1 MKRVSLLFIAS
12 VMAVLICTGCSGG
25 VNENADTAA
34 YDVTSSTAEIS
45 VTETETDVHTS
56 SETETETETETQ
68 TETETEAETET
79 EKESESQTEESA
91 SLAAEADVF
100 AAEYGNDITGYIYLP
115 EGWEYS
121 ENEAGEFTVVSPDGL
136 SRAESLLFTG
146 FAGGSESND
155 SGYNIIVS
163 ASGQT
168 AMMFCQTVALNSET
182 EGYDSYE
189 IIEIQCGDIS
199 GFCAVMLDTDTDL
212 GFRYY
217 AAFPDE
223 ANGNIYAV
231 KTESSDC
238 TVENMS
244 ALGAAV
250 DGYHRVSDGGSD

>member
-1 MKRVSLLFIAS
+1 MKRVRLLFIAP
-12 VMAVLICTGCSGG
+12 VIAVLICTGCSGG
-25 VNENADTAA
+25 VNGNADTAVD
-34 YDVTSSTAEIS
+34 DVTSSTAEIS
-45 VTETETDVHTS
+45 VTETENETETTVQTS
-56 SETETETETETQ
+56 SETETDTETEAQ
-68 TETETEAETET
+68 TETETE
-79 EKESESQTEESA
+79 SQTEGSA
-91 SLAAEADVF
+91 SLAAEADVSV
-100 AAEYGNDITGYIYLP
+100 AEYGNDITGYIYLP
-115 EGWEYS
+115 AGWEYS
-121 ENEAGEFTVVSPDGL
+121 ENEAGEFTAVSPDGL

-146 FAGGSESND
+146 FAGGSESNA
-155 SGYNIIVS
+155 SGYNITVS

-189 IIEIQCGDIS
+189 VIEIQCGDIG

-223 ANGNIYAV
+223 TNGNIYAV
-231 KTESSDC
+231 KTESSEC

-250 DGYHRVSDGGSD
+250 DGYHRVSDGEND

>member
-12 VMAVLICTGCSGG
+12 VIAVLICTGCSGG
-25 VNENADTAA
+25 VNENSDTAA
-34 YDVTSSTAEIS
+34 DDVTSSTTEIS
-45 VTETETDVHTS
+45 VTETETETEMQTS

-68 TETETEAETET
+68 VETESETET
-79 EKESESQTEESA
+79 ESQTEESA
-91 SLAAEADVF
+91 SLAAEANVS

-115 EGWEYS
+115 AGWEYS

-146 FAGGSESND
+146 FAGGSENND

-168 AMMFCQTVALNSET
+168 AMMFCQTVALNSEI
-182 EGYDSYE
+182 EGYESYE

-199 GFCAVMLDTDTDL
+199 GFCAVMLDSDTDL

-250 DGYHRVSDGGSD
+250 DGYHRVSDGENS

>member
-12 VMAVLICTGCSGG
+12 VIAVLICTGCSGG

-45 VTETETDVHTS
+45 VTETEIDVHTS

-68 TETETEAETET
+68 TETEAETET

-91 SLAAEADVF
+91 SLAAEADVSV
-100 AAEYGNDITGYIYLP
+100 AEYGNDITGYIYLP
-115 EGWEYS
+115 AGWEYS

-244 ALGAAV
+244 ALGGAV

>member
-12 VMAVLICTGCSGG
+12 VIAVLICTGCSGG
-25 VNENADTAA
+25 VSENSDTAA
-34 YDVTSSTAEIS
+34 DDVTSSTTEIS
-45 VTETETDVHTS
+45 VTETETETEMQTS
-56 SETETETETETQ
+56 AETETETETETQ
-68 TETETEAETET
+68 VETESETET
-79 EKESESQTEESA
+79 ESQTEESA
-91 SLAAEADVF
+91 SLAAEANVS

-115 EGWEYS
+115 AGWEYS
-121 ENEAGEFTVVSPDGL
+121 ENEAGEFTAVSPDGL

-146 FAGGSESND
+146 FAGGGESND

-168 AMMFCQTVALNSET
+168 AMMFCQTVALNSEI
-182 EGYDSYE
+182 EGYESYE

-199 GFCAVMLDTDTDL
+199 GFCAVMLDSDTDL

-250 DGYHRVSDGGSD
+250 DGYHRVSNGGNS

>member
-12 VMAVLICTGCSGG
+12 VIAVLICTGCSGG
-25 VNENADTAA
+25 VSENSDTAA
-34 YDVTSSTAEIS
+34 DDVTSSTTEIS
-45 VTETETDVHTS
+45 VTETKTETDVHTS
-56 SETETETETETQ
+56 SETETETETQVETES
-68 TETETEAETET
+68 ETET
-79 EKESESQTEESA
+79 ESQTEESA
-91 SLAAEADVF
+91 SLAAEADVSV
-100 AAEYGNDITGYIYLP
+100 AEYGNDITGYIYLP
-115 EGWEYS
+115 AGWEYS

-146 FAGGSESND
+146 FAGGGESND

-168 AMMFCQTVALNSET
+168 AMMFCQTVALNSEI
-182 EGYDSYE
+182 EGYESYE

-199 GFCAVMLDTDTDL
+199 GFCAVMLDSDTDL

-250 DGYHRVSDGGSD
+250 DGYHRVSDGGNS